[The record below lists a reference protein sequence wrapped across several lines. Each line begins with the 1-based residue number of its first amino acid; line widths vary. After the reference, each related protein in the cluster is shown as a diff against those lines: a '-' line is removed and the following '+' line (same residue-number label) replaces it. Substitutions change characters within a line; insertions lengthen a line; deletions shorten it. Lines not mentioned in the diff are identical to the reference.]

1 MTYPKTKQEIT
12 QVVLKQLPKNSVWF
26 TLPEDKILFRWW
38 ASGRSGSSLRL
49 TNEGALA
56 FESANIAYY
65 DFPVVF
71 DATKPNSCLLNGG
84 RGFLLMLSKKMK
96 CPYWIST
103 KRDTSQANINRGVG
117 VEVRVYDHQIAMM
130 ISIFND
136 IHEYLDS
143 IK

>member
-12 QVVLKQLPKNSVWF
+12 QVVLRQLPKNSVWF

-49 TNEGALA
+49 TDEGALA

-71 DATKPNSCLLNGG
+71 DITKVPKSYVQNGG
-84 RGFLLMLSKKMK
+84 RSFLLALSKKMK
-96 CPYWIST
+96 CPYWLKASPSNASKI
-103 KRDTSQANINRGVG
+103 AGL
-117 VEVRVYDHQIAMM
+117 EVRVYDHQIAMM

-136 IHEYLDS
+136 MHEYLDS

>member
-12 QVVLKQLPKNSVWF
+12 QVVLRQLPKNSIWF

-38 ASGRSGSSLRL
+38 VSGRSGSSLRL
-49 TNEGALA
+49 TDEGALA
-56 FESANIAYY
+56 FESATIAYY

-71 DATKPNSCLLNGG
+71 DINKVPKSYVQKGG
-84 RGFLLMLSKKMK
+84 RGFLLALSKKMK
-96 CPYWIST
+96 CPYWLKASPSNAS
-103 KRDTSQANINRGVG
+103 KVAGL
-117 VEVRVYDHQIAMM
+117 EVRVYDHQIAMM

-136 IHEYLDS
+136 MHEYLNS